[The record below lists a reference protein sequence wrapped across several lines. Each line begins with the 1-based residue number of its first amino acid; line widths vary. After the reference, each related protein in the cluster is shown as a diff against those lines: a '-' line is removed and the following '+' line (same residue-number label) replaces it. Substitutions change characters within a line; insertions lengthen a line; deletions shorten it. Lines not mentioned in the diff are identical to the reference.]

1 MDKDKVSKLI
11 SKLKIPDADFKLNLP
26 PVETGGCSIMM
37 VGSTRSGK
45 STALKWIMDNY
56 FKKHCGVLFSQSI
69 KAHAYKDFNYPLLA
83 KGCAYLPEV
92 IHDFYCINKD
102 TNNHYPF
109 LVVIDDHPLVRSDKE
124 LLKLTTIYRNTGISS
139 ITCVQTLSL
148 LNPTCRSNINFVM
161 LFKLNSTE
169 QIEKTIKTFLRGYFP
184 QGLNYDQKIALYQQ
198 LTDNHYFL
206 FIDNLAGTIFRCKI
220 DID

>member
-1 MDKDKVSKLI
+1 MTDKSKI
-11 SKLKIPDADFKLNLP
+11 QDAEFKLEMP
-26 PVETGGCSIMM
+26 PVETGGCSILM

-83 KGCAYLPEV
+83 KGCAYVPE
-92 IHDFYCINKD
+92 IIQDFYKINKE

-124 LLKLTTIYRNTGISS
+124 LLKLTTIYRNSGISS
-139 ITCVQTLSL
+139 ITCVQNLGM

-161 LFKLNSTE
+161 LFHLNNTE
-169 QIEKTIKTFLRGYFP
+169 AIERTIKVFLRGYLP
-184 QGLNYDQKIALYQQ
+184 QGWNYDKKIEWYKTITQ
-198 LTDNHYFL
+198 DHHFL
-206 FIDNLAGTIFRCKI
+206 FIDNLNGTIARCKI
-220 DID
+220 NI

>member
-1 MDKDKVSKLI
+1 MTDKSKI
-11 SKLKIPDADFKLNLP
+11 VDTEFKLEMP
-26 PVETGGCSIMM
+26 PVETGGCSILM

-83 KGCAYLPEV
+83 KGCAYVPE
-92 IHDFYCINKD
+92 IIQDFYKINKE

-124 LLKLTTIYRNTGISS
+124 LLKLTTIYRNSGISS
-139 ITCVQTLSL
+139 ITCVQNLGM

-161 LFKLNSTE
+161 LFHLNNTE
-169 QIEKTIKTFLRGYFP
+169 AIERTIKVFLRGYLP
-184 QGLNYDQKIALYQQ
+184 QGWNYDKKIEWYKTITQ
-198 LTDNHYFL
+198 DHHFL
-206 FIDNLAGTIFRCKI
+206 FIDNLNGTIARCKI
-220 DID
+220 NI

>member
-1 MDKDKVSKLI
+1 MTDKSKI
-11 SKLKIPDADFKLNLP
+11 QDAEFKLEMP
-26 PVETGGCSIMM
+26 PVETGGCSILM

-83 KGCAYLPEV
+83 KGCAYVPE
-92 IHDFYCINKD
+92 IIQDFYKINKD
-102 TNNHYPF
+102 TNNYYPF

-124 LLKLTTIYRNTGISS
+124 LLKLTTIYRNSGISS
-139 ITCVQTLSL
+139 ITCVQNLGM

-161 LFKLNSTE
+161 LFHLNNTE
-169 QIEKTIKTFLRGYFP
+169 AIERTIKVFLRGYLP
-184 QGLNYDQKIALYQQ
+184 QGWNYDKKIEWYKNIT
-198 LTDNHYFL
+198 TDHHFL
-206 FIDNLAGTIFRCKI
+206 FIDNLNGTLVRCKI
-220 DID
+220 NI

>member
-1 MDKDKVSKLI
+1 MSEQKV
-11 SKLKIPDADFKLNLP
+11 KIPDASFVLKMP

-45 STALKWIMDNY
+45 STALKYILDNY
-56 FKKHCGVLFSQSI
+56 FKKHCGVVFSQSI

-83 KGCAYLPEV
+83 KGCAYLPEI
-92 IHDFYCINKD
+92 IHDFYAINKE

-124 LLKLTTIYRNTGISS
+124 LLKLTTIYRNSGISS

-169 QIEKTIKTFLRGYFP
+169 QIERTIKVFLRGYLP
-184 QGLNYDQKIALYQQ
+184 QNWNYEKKIAWYKEA
-198 LTDNHYFL
+198 TENHYFL
-206 FIDNLAGTIFRCKI
+206 FIDNLAGTICRCRI